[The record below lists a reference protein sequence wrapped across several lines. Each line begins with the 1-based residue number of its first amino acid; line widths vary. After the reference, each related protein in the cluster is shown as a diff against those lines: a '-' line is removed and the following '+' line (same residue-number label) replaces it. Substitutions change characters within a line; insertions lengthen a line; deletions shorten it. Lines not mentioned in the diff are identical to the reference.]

1 MARLSAIAIYRKVNI
16 NFSSVNK
23 ALSQVKPCRYTNYI
37 AVSYTHL
44 PNSGGSAPGIAPI
57 STATGC
63 TRFIGV

>member
-37 AVSYTHL
+37 MIKKA
-44 PNSGGSAPGIAPI
+44 
-57 STATGC
+57 
-63 TRFIGV
+63 